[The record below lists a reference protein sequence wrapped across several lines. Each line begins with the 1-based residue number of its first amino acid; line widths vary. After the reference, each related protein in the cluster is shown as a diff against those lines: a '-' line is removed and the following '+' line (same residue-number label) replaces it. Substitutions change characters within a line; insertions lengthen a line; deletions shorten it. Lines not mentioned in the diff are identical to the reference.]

1 MLIRPLTCEV
11 LGSSFVI
18 GGTRRHEQVFNSTT
32 ASTMSSLMTL
42 ASASFIIPATFAAF
56 VTQSNEK
63 YASNLLILSHG
74 TAQVLLVLYFMYLFF
89 QLHTHP
95 DLFDAEPTDTPEQR
109 SRRRGLE
116 WANALPETLRRV
128 ESLVSTAP
136 EPTDAPEERSGEIQE
151 LQTLGPIVAS
161 LAIILQSTIVA
172 VCAIFLVSSI
182 QSVVET
188 FEVSKN
194 FFGIFL
200 IPIISNVAEYST
212 TCVAAWRN
220 KMDLVLSLAIGN
232 SMQIALFV
240 TPFLVNLGWIIGQ
253 PMTFNFSDF
262 EAIMFFVSVIIVVRL
277 IQDGKSNYLEGIMCL
292 GV

>member
-1 MLIRPLTCEV
+1 
-11 LGSSFVI
+11 
-18 GGTRRHEQVFNSTT
+18 
-32 ASTMSSLMTL
+32 MTL

-63 YASNLLILSHG
+63 YVSNLLILSHG

-89 QLHTHP
+89 QLRTHP
-95 DLFDAEPTDTPEQR
+95 DLFDAEPTETPEER
-109 SRRRGLE
+109 SGGTTVMDRFLVTRP
-116 WANALPETLRRV
+116 ALKPLRRV
-128 ESLVSTAP
+128 GPLVSTAL
-136 EPTDAPEERSGEIQE
+136 EPTDAPDERSGETQE

-161 LAIILQSTIVA
+161 LAIILQSTVVA
-172 VCAIFLVSSI
+172 VCAIFLISNI
-182 QSVVET
+182 QSIVEA

-194 FFGIFL
+194 SFGIFL
-200 IPIISNVAEYST
+200 IPIIGNVAEYST

-240 TPFLVNLGWIIGQ
+240 TPFLVILGWIIGQ

-262 EAIMFFVSVIIVVRL
+262 EAIMFFVSVIVVVRL
-277 IQDGKSNYLEGIMCL
+277 IQDGRSNYLAGIMCL